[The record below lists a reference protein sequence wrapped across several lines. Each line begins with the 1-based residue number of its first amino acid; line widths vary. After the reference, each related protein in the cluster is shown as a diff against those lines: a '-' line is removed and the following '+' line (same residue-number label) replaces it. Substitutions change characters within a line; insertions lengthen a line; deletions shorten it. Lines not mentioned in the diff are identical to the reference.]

1 MKWKNGKKIII
12 CKKKTTYKTNIMK
25 KKKDYSEIFGLV
37 IALIASLY
45 LGISTGKAAIEE
57 QKGLA
62 VIALAFLG
70 IAVVVTVEIV
80 KYARR

>member
-1 MKWKNGKKIII
+1 
-12 CKKKTTYKTNIMK
+12 MK